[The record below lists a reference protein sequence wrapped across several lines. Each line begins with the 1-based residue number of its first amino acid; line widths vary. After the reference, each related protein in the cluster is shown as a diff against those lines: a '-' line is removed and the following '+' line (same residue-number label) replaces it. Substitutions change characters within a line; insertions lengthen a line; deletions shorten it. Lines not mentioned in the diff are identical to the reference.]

1 MYSNLIPISKLF
13 GKRGPCPFGWEFDW
27 PVEKKIEGG
36 RVKTKPIYCCGCA
49 TDVNANLKSGKD
61 IYPHRAD
68 LHSLPFWMC
77 PTCKNFVG
85 CHHKTRNR
93 TAPLGC
99 IPTTELKNARR
110 HLHALID
117 PLGGQAEG
125 KVRGTAVARA
135 IVTDRFEP
143 TRRPT
148 RSFSCPPHQPFS

>member
-1 MYSNLIPISKLF
+1 M
-13 GKRGPCPFGWEFDW
+13 
-27 PVEKKIEGG
+27 
-36 RVKTKPIYCCGCA
+36 KTKPIYCCGCE
-49 TDVNANLKSGKD
+49 TDVNAILKSGKD
-61 IYPHRAD
+61 IYPHRQD

-117 PLGGQAEG
+117 PLWETGLIGRRALYE
-125 KVRGTAVARA
+125 RISA
-135 IVTDRFEP
+135 IVGWNYHTAK
-143 TRRPT
+143 TRTVDEAREAYKAAQAIAKELT
-148 RSFSCPPHQPFS
+148 GAA